1 MPEYIRDQ
9 SGNSKVNDM
18 DRRSNIHGGDGDGGV
33 NMARGAAAF
42 WRAGATDTNNID
54 EGVTTL

>member
-1 MPEYIRDQ
+1 MPEYIRDH
-9 SGNSKVNDM
+9 SGNSKVNDK

-42 WRAGATDTNNID
+42 WRAGATDTDIVA
-54 EGVTTL
+54 EAATTL